1 MNNPETRFIQSVHRR
16 LKQLPEPP
24 IIRKIA
30 DRFTQ
35 GWPDVL
41 YISPSG
47 LLWVEYKVHPNK
59 ATALQLETISMLN
72 RYNQKTAIITKTP
85 TGCTIDHNST
95 IEATATPWSWIT
107 HQLGY
112 HTHADAQTRRPKR
125 LGLDC

>member
-1 MNNPETRFIQSVHRR
+1 LNNPETRFIQSVHRR

-41 YISPSG
+41 YIGPSG
-47 LLWVEYKVHPNK
+47 ICLWVEYKVHPNK
-59 ATALQLETISMLN
+59 PTALQSETINMLCA
-72 RYNQKTAIITKTP
+72 YKQKTAIITKTP
-85 TGCTIDHNST
+85 TSCMIFDGTDHNDNA
-95 IEATATPWSWIT
+95 EPWGWIA

-112 HTHADAQTRRPKR
+112 LDYASTKTRRQK
-125 LGLDC
+125 